1 MTPSQTFPIDS
12 DFIVRTS
19 GGFASPYGSYER
31 HAVLE
36 VDQGVTSVPVIS
48 AYARGAR
55 SIVRDYGPKP
65 CDSTR
70 DRCYRALELAA
81 CVELATALNTEQS
94 EKRSE

>member
-1 MTPSQTFPIDS
+1 MNPSKTFPIDS

-19 GGFASPYGSYER
+19 GGRVNPYGSYKR

-36 VDQGVTSVPVIS
+36 VDQGVASVPVIS

-55 SIVRDYGPKP
+55 SIVRDYGPQS
-65 CDSTR
+65 CDSAR
-70 DRCYRALELAA
+70 DRCARAIELAA
-81 CVELATALNTEQS
+81 CVELAAALNTEQS